1 MVEEERSTGAPDADP
16 VEVGVENLSV
26 EKIESP
32 GPALFGDLLWNALF
46 LPDSTKC
53 LEIIL
58 IYYTLEI
65 NCLHSF
71 MLMQIEYYQNHT
83 ARFHSFYSMKN
94 SG

>member
-58 IYYTLEI
+58 GI

>member
-1 MVEEERSTGAPDADP
+1 MVEEERSTGAPDEDP

-53 LEIIL
+53 LE
-58 IYYTLEI
+58 
-65 NCLHSF
+65 
-71 MLMQIEYYQNHT
+71 
-83 ARFHSFYSMKN
+83 K
-94 SG
+94 